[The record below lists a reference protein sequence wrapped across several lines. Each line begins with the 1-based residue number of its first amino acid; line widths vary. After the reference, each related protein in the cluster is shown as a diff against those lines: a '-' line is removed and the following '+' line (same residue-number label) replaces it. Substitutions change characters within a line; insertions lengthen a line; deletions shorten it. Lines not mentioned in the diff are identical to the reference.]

1 MKRRAGYDLR
11 RATAADV
18 PPLADL
24 IHRTIGE
31 SYAGHY
37 GPAAI
42 AFFRDYHDAGRIAE
56 RVRAGTVLMIER
68 DGRPV
73 ATAALVGTEILGV
86 FVDPSHQGAGL
97 GRRLMDALMREAR
110 ERGIPTLGLS
120 VSRPSF
126 AFYRKLG
133 FEIGPEK
140 KTVLGN
146 GDVIRFWQARLE
158 LGEATRP

>member
-37 GPAAI
+37 SPAAI
-42 AFFRDYHDAGRIAE
+42 
-56 RVRAGTVLMIER
+56 
-68 DGRPV
+68 
-73 ATAALVGTEILGV
+73 
-86 FVDPSHQGAGL
+86 
-97 GRRLMDALMREAR
+97 
-110 ERGIPTLGLS
+110 
-120 VSRPSF
+120 

-146 GDVIRFWQARLE
+146 GDVIRFWQAKLE
-158 LGEATRP
+158 LEAGTRP